1 MYEFLGITLV
11 LALLLATNA
20 TATMATAGLGRIS
33 KRLLWK
39 CSAQTRAEILF
50 VMRIG
55 PPVIAIVAI
64 AAFMIPSY
72 LIYEPHKTEEFV
84 SWKLGALAGLSA
96 VGVALAIWRGVRS
109 WLATRSL
116 LREWLAS
123 STPLQLDAIDV
134 PTFVFRHP
142 FPLIAVVGAL
152 RPRLFIADH
161 VLESLSREELAA
173 AIAHECGHL
182 AAHDNFK
189 RSAMR
194 ISRAALLL
202 IPCGRSLDRAW
213 SDASESAADEH
224 AAQRSSLVALNL
236 ASALVRI
243 AKMIPKGQQEI
254 MPASVS
260 ALLEHASVSALLAP
274 ASVSAFLANDDDT
287 PRVKVRVRRL
297 VELAGADPRQL
308 ANSAPL
314 VRFVPWFVLATFVVV
329 GISIESRPQVLA
341 AVHAFVEQVVKFLS

>member
-11 LALLLATNA
+11 LALLLTINA
-20 TATMATAGLGRIS
+20 SATMAAAGLGRVS
-33 KRLLWK
+33 KRLLRR
-39 CSAQTRAEILF
+39 CSARTRAEILF

-55 PPVIAIVAI
+55 PPVIAIIAI

-72 LIYEPHKTEEFV
+72 LVYEPHATQEVV
-84 SWKLGALAGLSA
+84 SWKLGVLAALSA
-96 VGVALAIWRGVRS
+96 VGVALAISRGLRS

-116 LREWLAS
+116 LKQWLAS
-123 STPLQLDAIDV
+123 STSIQLDDINV
-134 PTFVFRHP
+134 PTFVVRHS
-142 FPLIAVVGAL
+142 FPIIAVVGAL
-152 RPRLFIADH
+152 RPRLFIADQ
-161 VLESLSREELAA
+161 VLGSLSQEELAA

-189 RSAMR
+189 RSVMR

-224 AAQRSSLVALNL
+224 AAERSSLVALNL

-243 AKMIPKGQQEI
+243 AKMIPKGQHQI
-254 MPASVS
+254 
-260 ALLEHASVSALLAP
+260 LP
-274 ASVSAFLANDDDT
+274 ASVSAFLAGDEDT

-297 VELAGADPRQL
+297 VELSATDPRQL
-308 ANSAPL
+308 ASSAPL
-314 VRFVPWFVLATFVVV
+314 IRFMPWLVLTTLVLA

-341 AVHAFVEQVVKFLS
+341 SVHAFVEQVVKLLS